1 MTPQRICADND
12 ATALHAPCA
21 VTPVSPE
28 AFAVLS
34 RSAAVVRLFALV
46 LAVVLP
52 LSAAHC
58 LFMGVPAHGAGKM
71 MHPCC
76 QKAAA
81 RAAASNAKHAPQSE
95 TKSCCTQLPAGVN
108 ASVVTLD
115 APHASIVTL
124 VSFAALDAPAPA
136 LLQRAMEESDDP
148 PGAPPCAAHLLR
160 GPPALA

>member
-1 MTPQRICADND
+1 MTPRRICADND

-28 AFAVLS
+28 VLAVLR
-34 RSAAVVRLFALV
+34 RSAAVVRLLALV

-52 LSAAHC
+52 LSTAHC
-58 LFMGVPAHGAGKM
+58 LFMGLPAHGAAGA
-71 MHPCC
+71 MHACC

-81 RAAASNAKHAPQSE
+81 RATASHAKHAPQND

-108 ASVVTLD
+108 ASVVMLD
-115 APHASIVTL
+115 APSASIVAL
-124 VSFAALDAPAPA
+124 VNIAALAAPAPA
-136 LLQRAMEESDDP
+136 QLQRAIEGSDDP
-148 PGAPPCAAHLLR
+148 PGAPPHVAHLLR